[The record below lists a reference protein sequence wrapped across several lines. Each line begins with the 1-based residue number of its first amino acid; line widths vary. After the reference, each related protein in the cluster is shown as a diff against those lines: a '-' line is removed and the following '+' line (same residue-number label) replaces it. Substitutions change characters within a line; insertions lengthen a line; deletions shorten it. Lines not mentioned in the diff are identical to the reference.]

1 VKPLTVVVGPVHSS
15 KTTHALLVA
24 RQYEAIEKQVALFR
38 PARSVRAFE
47 GSDPY
52 VIKAKNGLSFQ
63 VTANLSAPHEIRD
76 LMLATFGGEDDFF
89 EPPALV
95 WIDEPALFEDQAGL
109 VRAVAEIRAEVP
121 VLVSGLSMTSEGRVF
136 GTAMPQLLALADE
149 IVSCRAA
156 CERCGRV
163 GIATRSE
170 YRGPRGAKSG
180 DVLVGG
186 TDVYA
191 AVCAECWRG

>member
-1 VKPLTVVVGPVHSS
+1 MKPLTVVVGPVHSE

-38 PARSVRAFE
+38 PMRSVRAFE

-76 LMLATFGGEDDFF
+76 LLLAALGDAADFK
-89 EPPALV
+89 PPALV

-109 VRAVAEIRAEVP
+109 LRAVAEIRVKVP
-121 VLVSGLSMTSEGRVF
+121 VLISGLSMTSEGRVF

-170 YRGPRGAKSG
+170 YRGPRGGKRG

-191 AVCAECWRG
+191 ATCAECWRA